1 MRLKTE
7 MDIDTDIKRTV
18 KNINI
23 DSDNVTIDGK
33 PLRQFIIDT
42 IVDGIR
48 KFHNPTSVDYKIYE
62 SQQQCIINDEEVA
75 RQCTQAQKAQ
85 IEEMQRR
92 IAELNVN
99 AWVQNS
105 RKDLS

>member
-1 MRLKTE
+1 
-7 MDIDTDIKRTV
+7 MDIDVDTKRTV
-18 KNINI
+18 ENINI
-23 DSDNVTIDGK
+23 DSDSVTIDGK

-48 KFHNPTSVDYKIYE
+48 KFHNPTSVNYKLYE

-75 RQCTQAQKAQ
+75 KQCTQAQKAQ

-92 IAELNVN
+92 IAKLNVN

>member
-1 MRLKTE
+1 
-7 MDIDTDIKRTV
+7 MDIDTDIKHTV

-33 PLRQFIIDT
+33 VLKDFIMDVVI
-42 IVDGIR
+42 DGIR
-48 KFHNPTSVDYKIYE
+48 KYVVNYNRETHQLYE
-62 SQQQCIINDEEVA
+62 PQQQKILSDEEVA

-99 AWVQNS
+99 AWVQKTKN
-105 RKDLS
+105 DLINGE